1 MKHIRPYNFRNE
13 LLADLSTN
21 FDRLLSSFNNIPE
34 LGTSE
39 ISKTNWIPKIDI
51 KEHDNY
57 YIVYA
62 DVPGIDPS
70 AIDVSVDNGV
80 LTIKGH
86 KESEKKEEKENYLH
100 VERSSGSFMRQM
112 TLPESVDSSKVKAK
126 SKNGV
131 LEITL
136 PKAEKSTTRKIAVEK
151 WFGATSGTV
160 KCNEQLNFQSVWYL
174 EWPFIIFKIYNSQ
187 FINFLGKSGFIV

>member
-21 FDRLLSSFNNIPE
+21 FDRLLSSFNNFPEMGTPE
-34 LGTSE
+34 L
-39 ISKTNWIPKIDI
+39 SKTNWIPKIDI

-80 LTIKGH
+80 LTIKGK

-136 PKAEKSTTRKIAVEK
+136 PKAEKSTTRKIAIEK
-151 WFGATSGTV
+151 
-160 KCNEQLNFQSVWYL
+160 
-174 EWPFIIFKIYNSQ
+174 
-187 FINFLGKSGFIV
+187 